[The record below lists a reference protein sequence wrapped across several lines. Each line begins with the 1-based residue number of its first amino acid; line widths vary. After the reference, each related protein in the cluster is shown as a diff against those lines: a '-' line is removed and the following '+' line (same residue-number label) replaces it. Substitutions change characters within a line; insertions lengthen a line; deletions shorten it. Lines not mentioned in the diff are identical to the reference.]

1 MKFGRVFHLE
11 LVDEDLP
18 RLRYKLLKRSIKNR
32 VKEHEVASI
41 FQTGAFKKLIRDDLA
56 AINAC
61 WLKLERDLLAR
72 RQAAADL
79 PYLLQQHEERVSTCL
94 KWLALNYLAVLKIAK
109 KHDKHCGTQLHGA
122 MGKVLLM
129 QPFVIGMRASPLF
142 FPEAGGSGP
151 VVLGL
156 ASRPVRGCS
165 LDAPAGGV
173 GIDAVTLVISQ
184 LLGTPAAHYFPQR
197 LQYHLESLED
207 SCGSLSDL
215 ELNPDPAAP
224 VARTCSPPVGRS
236 HSSKDGGRVGDTAGA
251 AEALQCHEHGRPM
264 SAHPSDEGG
273 WMVLAYLVLV
283 G

>member
-11 LVDEDLP
+11 LADDDWP

-32 VKEHEVASI
+32 VREHEVASI

-61 WLKLERDLLAR
+61 WVKMERKLLVR

-79 PYLLQQHEERVSTCL
+79 PYLLQQHDERVASCL

-122 MGKVLLM
+122 MAKVLLM

-142 FPEAGGSGP
+142 FPEASGAGP
-151 VVLGL
+151 VVLDL
-156 ASRPVRGCS
+156 ASRPLRS
-165 LDAPAGGV
+165 FSMDAPPSGV
-173 GIDAVTLVISQ
+173 GSDAVTLVISQ
-184 LLGTPAAHYFPQR
+184 LLGTPAVHYFPQR
-197 LQYHLESLED
+197 LQDHLESLED
-207 SCGSLSDL
+207 SCGSLSDI
-215 ELNPDPAAP
+215 ELNADPDPLAWS
-224 VARTCSPPVGRS
+224 CSPPMAKS
-236 HSSKDGGRVGDTAGA
+236 HCSMDGDRAGEKLRT

-264 SAHPSDEGG
+264 STQPSDDGS
-273 WMVLAYLVLV
+273 WMVVAYLLLV